1 MRVKIKVIN
10 AFTGEIIGT
19 AYSATEA
26 YEIGEK
32 SLFLYRVDIEIEEI
46 DI

>member
-10 AFTGEIIGT
+10 VLTGTIIGT

-32 SLFLYRVDIEIEEI
+32 SPYLYRVEVEIEKI
-46 DI
+46 NI